1 MFYKRN
7 FILLFLLLAVSLA
20 FSSELTVSYKNYS
33 ARIEYDSVSFPGQA
47 FFVKMSITPVKE
59 QNINIEASAELF
71 GEKRISKANFY
82 FIKNDE
88 QNNCQLLTGLP
99 MWSWE
104 KPNPAAKII
113 IKCSVNG
120 QQNLIELPVSIEE
133 KQYPHEKIHL
143 NESLSDLVSTPSPEK
158 KEQSRILNELL
169 QTVNKDAVYEV
180 EGFIRPTDK
189 TRITSEFGQTRTFIY
204 NNGKESPSYHAG
216 LDFGIPTGSEVYA
229 CGKGKVV
236 MARWRIVT
244 GYSVIIEHLPGLYSI
259 YYHLSELKCK
269 EGDIVNK
276 GDLVALSGATGLATG
291 PHLHWE
297 IRMNTICLN
306 PDTLVKNFSF
316 SDSE

>member
-1 MFYKRN
+1 MFSRKN
-7 FILLFLLLAVSLA
+7 LVSLFLLLAVSLA
-20 FSSELTVSYKNYS
+20 FSSELTVKYQNYS
-33 ARIEYDSVSFPGQA
+33 ARIEYDSTSYPGQA
-47 FFVKMSITPVKE
+47 FFVKMSITPAEK
-59 QNINIEASAELF
+59 QNLKVEASAELF
-71 GEKRISKANFY
+71 GEKRIAKADFY
-82 FIKNDE
+82 FIKNDG
-88 QNNCQLLTGLP
+88 QNDFQLLTGLP

-104 KPNPAAKII
+104 KANPTAKII

-120 QQNLIELPVSIEE
+120 QQNLIELPVSIEP
-133 KQYPHEKIHL
+133 KKYPHERIQL

-158 KEQSRILNELL
+158 KEQSRVLNELL

-180 EGFIRPTDK
+180 TGFIRPTDK

-216 LDFGIPTGSEVYA
+216 LDFGIPTGSEVFA
-229 CGKGKVV
+229 CGAGKVV

-269 EGDIVNK
+269 EGDIVKK

-297 IRMNTICLN
+297 IRMNTICLD
-306 PDTLVKNFSF
+306 PDSLVKNFSF
-316 SDSE
+316 SKSE